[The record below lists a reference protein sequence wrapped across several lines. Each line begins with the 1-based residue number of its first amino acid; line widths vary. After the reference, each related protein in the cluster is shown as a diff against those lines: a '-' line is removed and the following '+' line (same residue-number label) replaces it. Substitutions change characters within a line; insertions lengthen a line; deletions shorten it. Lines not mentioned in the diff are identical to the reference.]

1 MESETIEWVTS
12 NFLPFEA
19 ELRRQLRRVCA
30 GPAEIDDVIQEAYY
44 KVLTMA
50 DLEHVRQPKAFLL
63 TMARNIVL
71 MRMRRDAIVHI
82 EAVANL
88 EDLNIEDSA
97 ATPERLVMARAELK
111 WVLGLMANLPGRCR
125 DIFHARRID
134 GLSQQ
139 ETARSFGI
147 SESVVEKETVK
158 GIKLIQKMI
167 AEVGIDDLQAP
178 ASSTR
183 QQTAARTHHAH
194 D

>member
-19 ELRRQLRRVCA
+19 ELRRHLRRVCS

-44 KVLTMA
+44 KVLTMD
-50 DLEHVRQPKAFLL
+50 DLAHVRQPKAFLL
-63 TMARNIVL
+63 TMARNLVL

-88 EDLNIEDSA
+88 EDLNIEDTA
-97 ATPERLVMARAELK
+97 PTPERLVLARAELK

-125 DIFHARRID
+125 DVFHARRID
-134 GLSQQ
+134 GLSLQ
-139 ETARSFGI
+139 ETARGLGI
-147 SESVVEKETVK
+147 SESVVEKETIK

-167 AEVGIDDLQAP
+167 AEVGIGELPAP
-178 ASSTR
+178 AGGKR
-183 QQTAARTHHAH
+183 QQPAARTYHGH